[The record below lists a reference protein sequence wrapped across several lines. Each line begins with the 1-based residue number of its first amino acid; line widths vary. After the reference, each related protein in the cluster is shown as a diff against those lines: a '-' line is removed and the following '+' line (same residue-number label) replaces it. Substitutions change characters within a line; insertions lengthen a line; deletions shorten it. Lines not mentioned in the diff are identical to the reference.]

1 MTITALPA
9 APNPLIDD
17 QATYNSKALAFT
29 QALALFGTEANAL
42 ADDVDDDA
50 VAAAASAS
58 TASGHANTATV
69 KAGEALASANAA
81 SASAATALNAPGTS
95 ATSTTSLTIGTGS
108 KNLTIQAGKSIA
120 VGASVIIAYTVTP
133 TTRMSGT
140 VMSYNEGTGALVVSV
155 DATNGSGTQSAWTVS
170 LGGVNADLSGYGAL
184 ASENSWTAQQ
194 TFKELKDTVHT
205 IVDGAAFEIDPANGS
220 VQVVTLGDNRTPAA
234 TNFEAGQTVLLG
246 IDDGSTFAI
255 TWTSVAPVWV
265 KAGGTASAPSLAA
278 SGFTWVLLWK
288 VSTTMY
294 AAVVG
299 SP

>member
-9 APNPLIDD
+9 APNPLTDD

-29 QALALFGTEANAL
+29 QALAQFGTEANAL

-108 KNLTIQAGKSIA
+108 KSLTIQAGKSIA
-120 VGASVIIAYTVTP
+120 IGASVIIAYTVTP
-133 TTRMSGT
+133 ATRMSGVVT
-140 VMSYNEGTGALVVSV
+140 SYNEGTGALVVDV
-155 DATNGSGTQSAWTVS
+155 DTTSGSGTQSAWTVS
-170 LGGVNADLSGYGAL
+170 LGGVGVTVDTARV
-184 ASENSWTAQQ
+184 WTTQQ

-205 IVDGAAFEIDPANGS
+205 ITDAAAFEIDPANGS
-220 VQVVTLGDNRTPAA
+220 IQVVTLGESRTPAA
-234 TNFEAGQTVLLG
+234 TNFEAGQTLLLG

-265 KAGGTASAPSLAA
+265 KAGGTASAPTLAA
-278 SGFTWVLLWK
+278 SGYTWVLLWK
-288 VSTTMY
+288 VDSTIY
-294 AAVVG
+294 ATEVG
-299 SP
+299 KP